1 MKRASAIVF
10 CLAVCLLASASVVQ
24 AGGFALYEWSARG
37 VAMGTTGY
45 AQGVDSSVIA
55 TNPAL
60 MTQVP
65 GQSVLAGATLIT
77 PQSSVV
83 LDGQK
88 SKTKAK
94 IFMVPHAYYS
104 KQMES
109 NENVWLGVGMFTRF
123 GLGTHYDENWQGR
136 GSLHYVDVQ
145 SVSMNPNV
153 AFKFNDHLSVAV
165 GAEVLK
171 GSFDL
176 QRKVPVLGADRT
188 VSFHTKGY
196 GFGGNIG
203 VHYQF
208 DDQWAAGFTYR
219 SPMHLSTTGSGQ
231 NEIPGQVTFST
242 TEQELSATLPSSYTL
257 AASYKPTD
265 RWVFEMDTVY
275 TRWEVTDKIEY
286 TGTIN
291 ATTPLHYKNAWRFQ
305 LGAEYWMLES
315 LALRLGYAY
324 DQTPT
329 RAGDASFMLPAND
342 RQLFSTGLGYK
353 AGNFTADWS
362 FMYVVTKERHG
373 LSIDNPA
380 PGAGSWSVDFKDGKT
395 WISGLSLGYA
405 F

>member
-1 MKRASAIVF
+1 
-10 CLAVCLLASASVVQ
+10 
-24 AGGFALYEWSARG
+24 
-37 VAMGTTGY
+37 MGTTGY
-45 AQGVDSSVIA
+45 AQGIDASVIA

-60 MTQVP
+60 MTKLE
-65 GQSVLAGATLIT
+65 GQKVLVGATAVS
-77 PQSSVV
+77 PQASVI
-83 LDGQK
+83 LDGHK

-94 IFMVPHAYYS
+94 IYTIPHAYYTR
-104 KQMES
+104 QMES

-123 GLGTHYDENWQGR
+123 GLGTHYDDNWQGR
-136 GSLHYVDVQ
+136 GSLQYVDVE

-153 AFKFNDHLSVAV
+153 AFKFNDHFSMAV

-176 QRKVPVLGADRT
+176 QRAVPIGGVDRT

-196 GFGGNIG
+196 GFAGNLG
-203 VHYQF
+203 LHYQF

-231 NEIPGQVTFST
+231 NEIPGRIAFSDS
-242 TEQELSATLPSSYTL
+242 QQNLDATLPSSYTL
-257 AASYKPTD
+257 AVSFKPSD
-265 RWVFEMDTVY
+265 KWVLEFDTLY
-275 TRWEVTDKIEY
+275 TRWELTDEIQY
-286 TGTIN
+286 SGTID
-291 ATTPLHYKNAWRFQ
+291 AQTPLHYKNTWRFQ

-373 LSIDNPA
+373 LGINNPA
-380 PGAGSWSVDFKDGKT
+380 VPGGGVWSVDFKDGKT
-395 WISGLSLGYA
+395 WISGLSLGYS